1 MQARLSSP
9 LVTRSDVDSPE
20 SEADGAQEWRAGE
33 DRRQRPT
40 PMFSRYLL
48 RGKRRGGRRD
58 DERDQVYVDR
68 PGPWIWMAFVAVVG
82 LSALDAIYT
91 LDLLGAGKAVEANPV
106 MRAALHLGT
115 TEFVVIK
122 TTMTLLAVGFLCL
135 HKNWPLGRFCL
146 AAAILGYSTLVVYH
160 LIAQHYTAKLPAS
173 PPSLG
178 ALFY

>member
-1 MQARLSSP
+1 MTSTAP
-9 LVTRSDVDSPE
+9 DTPE
-20 SEADGAQEWRAGE
+20 PTAEGAEEWREGM
-33 DRRQRPT
+33 DRRERPT

-48 RGKRRGGRRD
+48 RGKRRSGRRD
-58 DERDQVYVDR
+58 EEKKQVYVDR
-68 PGPWIWMAFVAVVG
+68 PGPWIWLAFVAVVG

-146 AAAILGYSTLVVYH
+146 AFAILGYSTLVVYH
-160 LIAQHYTAKLPAS
+160 LIAQHHTANLPPA
-173 PPSLG
+173 PTSLG
-178 ALFY
+178 SHFL